1 MNEEKPIEIEQRIL
15 ILRGQRVIIDSDL
28 AQIYGVQTARLN
40 QQVRRN
46 KGRFPEDFSFQL
58 TPEEY
63 RSLILQ
69 NATSKKSRGG
79 TRKLPLAFTEHGALM
94 AANVLKS
101 SRAVT
106 MSVYVVRAFIRLRET
121 LALHKKLAHKLEEL
135 EKKLTSHDSDIQAI
149 VHALRQLMIP
159 PEQPKKEIGFRVKET
174 AAKYKTKKFK

>member
-1 MNEEKPIEIEQRIL
+1 
-15 ILRGQRVIIDSDL
+15 VIIDSDL

-69 NATSKKSRGG
+69 NATSKKGRGG
-79 TRKLPLAFTEHGALM
+79 ARKLPLAFTEHGALM

-121 LALHKKLAHKLEEL
+121 LALHKTLEHKLEEL
-135 EKKLTSHDSDIQAI
+135 ERKVASHDLDIQAI
-149 VHALRQLMIP
+149 IEAIHQLIYP
-159 PEQPKKEIGFRVKET
+159 VRYLIAIQTELT
-174 AAKYKTKKFK
+174 